1 MIRLAF
7 SNLAC
12 PDWSLPE
19 VVAAA
24 QRFGYE
30 GVELRLI
37 GGEVI
42 DPAALSAD
50 ERASIARLF
59 AEARLPIVGVDSS
72 IRLTTPD
79 QDAVEQDVHN
89 FLQLAHDWRSEFIR
103 VFGGPFSAGHSPE
116 QVFDTAAERLN
127 RLAPAAER
135 LGVVIVLETHDAFS
149 SAANVAQVLR
159 RVSSRSIGALWDT
172 HHPHRVGE
180 TPPQIL
186 DLLGDRLLHVQVKDA
201 RRREAGGDAWDLVLL
216 GEGEV
221 PVAET
226 VKLLRQR
233 GYARWL
239 AVEWEKK
246 WHPEIAE
253 PAVALPQ
260 HLALLRR
267 WLA

>member
-1 MIRLAF
+1 MRLAF

-19 VVAAA
+19 VVDAAR
-24 QRFGYE
+24 RFGYE
-30 GVELRLI
+30 GVELRLV

-42 DPAALSAD
+42 DPDALPPS
-50 ERASIARLF
+50 ERASVARLF
-59 AEARLPIVGVDSS
+59 AQARLPIIGVDSS

-79 QDAVEQDVHN
+79 HDGVERAIHR
-89 FLQLAHDWRSEFIR
+89 FLELAHDWKSDFIR
-103 VFGGPFSAGHSPE
+103 VFGGAVPPGLSP
-116 QVFDTAAERLN
+116 QQAFDRAAERLN
-127 RLAPAAER
+127 RVAPAAER
-135 LGVVIVLETHDAFS
+135 LGVDIALETHDAFS
-149 SAANVAQVLR
+149 SAANVAEVLR
-159 RVSSRSIGALWDT
+159 RVDSRAVGALWDT

-186 DLLGDRLLHVQVKDA
+186 NLLGDRLLHVQLKDA
-201 RRREAGGDAWDLVLL
+201 RRREPGKDSWDLVLL
-216 GEGEV
+216 GQGEV

-226 VKLLRQR
+226 IKLLRER
-233 GYARWL
+233 GYARWI

-260 HLALLRR
+260 HIEMLRR

>member
-1 MIRLAF
+1 MMRLAF

-19 VVAAA
+19 VVDAAR
-24 QRFGYE
+24 RFGYE
-30 GVELRLI
+30 GVELRLV

-42 DPAALSAD
+42 DPDVLPPAK
-50 ERASIARLF
+50 RAGIANLF
-59 AEARLPIVGVDSS
+59 AEARLPIIGVDSS

-79 QDAVEQDVHN
+79 HDGVEQTIHS
-89 FLQLAHDWRSEFIR
+89 FLELAHDWKSDFIR
-103 VFGGPFSAGHSPE
+103 VFGGAFPAGLSP
-116 QVFDTAAERLN
+116 QQAFDTAAERLN
-127 RLAPAAER
+127 RAAPAAER
-135 LGVVIVLETHDAFS
+135 LGVAIVLETHDAFS

-159 RVSSRSIGALWDT
+159 RVPSRSVGALWDT

-180 TPPQIL
+180 TPAQIL

-201 RRREAGGDAWDLVLL
+201 RRQEPGKDTWDLVLL

-233 GYARWL
+233 GYAHWL

-246 WHPEIAE
+246 WHPEIAD
-253 PAVALPQ
+253 PGVALPQ
-260 HLALLRR
+260 HIELLRR